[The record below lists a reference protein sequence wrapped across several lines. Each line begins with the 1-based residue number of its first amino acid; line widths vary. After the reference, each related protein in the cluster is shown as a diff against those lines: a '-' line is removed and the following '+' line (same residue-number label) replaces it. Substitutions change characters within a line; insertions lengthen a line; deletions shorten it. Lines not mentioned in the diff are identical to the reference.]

1 EQVSKC
7 CFSSF
12 LLSFPCCS
20 DAHIVEAQ
28 CCSVICNRMFS
39 VLKGNCMDRGWL
51 VVNEYTP
58 SRPEELQVSVDMRQ
72 DERGHLQPV
81 LVSNW
86 TIQDDG
92 SIRYLKATELHVL
105 VTSTNQNLC
114 VRYSF
119 KDKLPMRSPTGEKWS
134 FSANMV
140 VLDPGHTY
148 RVSVFNIPKPELGH
162 SSYDVSTVVTV
173 PGELKS
179 KPVNETVPERI
190 WSVHAPVLSCHCLG
204 EDMRDTLT
212 VTFDLD
218 KWPSSCCQFDV
229 EVNLLKYSLL
239 NRCYCIMFFYVF
251 IWQLLIIYSQ
261 DHYLYRDIVLK
272 LCAFLQAK
280 CGTKVLVDLLD
291 STSVGMVGSLE
302 KSIRQNIGAVLTRC
316 PGKVEG
322 FVRSR
327 PGDTQGGPS
336 LPHRR
341 HAHPLSPPFPTR
353 YAPDRHAGQVYGG
366 LTLMTSAVNKM
377 YRQFLITV
385 KYKLMKQFEEL
396 YFRIVDIEKYQ
407 PGQVIH
413 IEGIGGD
420 EYFNCPSGRDLKN
433 AIETFQKQCMDSEEE
448 IRPEVNLLIGQLPI
462 LPVLQCVPLIRDG
475 PPVYVHEVEI
485 TENGNSVHVLT
496 PEVNLQHQLPSVEF
510 TPVVNPECKHQ
521 YPSNINPHSP
531 SPESVYIVEPVFN
544 KSPSSRQNWHPTEEE
559 PLGQIPSE
567 DDEEDSLLPTSRLSS
582 HLDFRN
588 SVLQDSFNSVPPE
601 SSYATMRSEYFPPG
615 EISQS
620 LPVEMEDDE
629 VEPSGKGPNSGS
641 DQGYISKISSQHE
654 PLFKEDPL
662 LALARLQEELFEQ
675 NLRYSDTP
683 SGPEGN

>member
-1 EQVSKC
+1 
-7 CFSSF
+7 
-12 LLSFPCCS
+12 
-20 DAHIVEAQ
+20 
-28 CCSVICNRMFS
+28 
-39 VLKGNCMDRGWL
+39 MDRGWL

-173 PGELKS
+173 PDCHDS
-179 KPVNETVPERI
+179 KMQMTEFCIERGSLWQPNISLAQISTVRGRSALAVSFTPDTLCEKYMVI
-190 WSVHAPVLSCHCLG
+190 VSCSTSQHVQ
-204 EDMRDTLT
+204 RSYKANHSTLT

-251 IWQLLIIYSQ
+251 IWQC
-261 DHYLYRDIVLK
+261 LYT
-272 LCAFLQAK
+272 F
-280 CGTKVLVDLLD
+280 
-291 STSVGMVGSLE
+291 SVITFELHV
-302 KSIRQNIGAVLTRC
+302 RVN
-316 PGKVEG
+316 G